1 MQTEA
6 TVAHPSTKPTGSRTD
21 GPPTE
26 AAVREHGESAAENG
40 AIAEEWRDLAP
51 GRWQRTIN
59 VRDFIQCNVTPY
71 EGDEA
76 FLAQPSERT
85 KAVWAK
91 LQPYF
96 EEEQKKGVLDVDAAT
111 PSSVL
116 AHAPGHIDR
125 ENEVIVGLQTDKP
138 FKRAIFPAGGLRM
151 VEAGLKAAGFEADAA
166 VHQAFT
172 KSPSGKDLNRLN
184 RM

>member
-59 VRDFIQCNVTPY
+59 VRDFIQCNITSY
-71 EGDEA
+71 DGDDS
-76 FLAQPSERT
+76 FLREPSERT

-91 LQPYF
+91 LEPFFQ
-96 EEEQKKGVLDVDAAT
+96 EERRKGVLDVDVKT
-111 PSSVL
+111 PSSL
-116 AHAPGHIDR
+116 TSHKPGYIDR
-125 ENEVIVGLQTDKP
+125 DN
-138 FKRAIFPAGGLRM
+138 
-151 VEAGLKAAGFEADAA
+151 
-166 VHQAFT
+166 
-172 KSPSGKDLNRLN
+172 
-184 RM
+184 